1 MIEMTKH
8 IPEILAPAGDK
19 ACFLAAIAA
28 GADAVYCGLKHFSAR
43 MEADNFSISEVA
55 ALAALGREKGVK
67 TYLTINTLLK
77 PGDLQAAG
85 RLLDRVSRH
94 IKPAGIIF
102 QDLGLISLARQVGYE
117 GELHLSTLA
126 NATHPAV
133 FETAAKLGVNRVVVP
148 RELNL
153 DEVKQMAEACPED
166 MTLELF
172 IHGALCY
179 CVSGRCYWSS
189 YHGGKSGLRGRCVQP
204 CRRIYDSSD
213 RKGDSKR
220 LFSCLD
226 LSLDVLTK
234 PLLSVPQ
241 VGSWKI
247 EGRKKG
253 PHYVYYTVTGYRMLR
268 DDPNNAKTKKDA
280 LELLELALGRP
291 SSHSIFLPQRPF
303 VPLEPGNETGSGLL
317 IGISK
322 QGQGGK
328 AFFSTRQ
335 ELLPG
340 DFLRVGYQD
349 QPGHRTM
356 RIRRFVPKKGRVDIP
371 GDKGRVYS
379 GTKVFLIDRREQGL
393 VKAINDLDKELKQI
407 SEEKTTSSS
416 FNPKMPQPFRGSDCF
431 LDQVLHR
438 NPPKGKFKPGTAIWL
453 SPNSL
458 ERTPR
463 PILNKVWWHLPPVIW
478 PNEEQAW
485 RELIATAVKNG
496 AKDFVLNAPY
506 QLSLFKEQKD
516 SLRFHAGPFCN
527 ISNAL
532 ALQELHDLGFS
543 SAFVCPELAKDDFLA
558 LPAKSPIPL
567 GVVFKGMW
575 PLGISRIIADE
586 TPLMSPLYSQK
597 KEICW
602 VRKYD
607 QNYWIFP
614 GWPLDLSKER
624 KLLERAG
631 YSMFLEI
638 QESWPKDVPEPHRIS
653 TFNWDLT
660 LF

>member
-1 MIEMTKH
+1 MTKH
-8 IPEILAPAGDK
+8 KPEILAPAGDK

-43 MEADNFSISEVA
+43 MEADNFSIADLS
-55 ALAALGREKGVK
+55 ALAALGRQKGVK
-67 TYLTINTLLK
+67 TYIAMNTLLK
-77 PGDLQAAG
+77 PGDIQAAG
-85 RLLDRVSRH
+85 KLLDRVARH
-94 IKPAGIIF
+94 VKPEAIIF
-102 QDLGLISLARQVGYE
+102 QDLGMVSLARQIGYE

-126 NATHPAV
+126 NATHPVALQ
-133 FETAAKLGVNRVVVP
+133 TAAKLGVSRVVIP

-153 DEVKQMAEACPED
+153 DEAKEMAEACPEG

-204 CRRIYDSSD
+204 CRRLYGGSG
-213 RKGDSKR
+213 RKEEPKR

-234 PLLSVPQ
+234 PMLSVPQ
-241 VGSWKI
+241 VRSWKI

-253 PHYVYYTVTGYRMLR
+253 PHYVYYAVTGYRMLR
-268 DDPNNAKTKKDA
+268 DEANNAQSRKNA

-291 SSHSIFLPQRPF
+291 SSHSTFLPQRPF
-303 VPLEPGNETGSGLL
+303 VPLEPANETGSGML

-322 QGQGGK
+322 QTKG
-328 AFFSTRQ
+328 ASAYFNTRQ

-340 DFLRVGYQD
+340 DFLRIGYQD

-356 RIRRFVPKKGRVDIP
+356 KIRRYVPKRGRVDIP
-371 GDKGRVYS
+371 KGKSRVFS

-393 VKAINDLDKELKQI
+393 VKALSELEKELDVIDRAQT
-407 SEEKTTSSS
+407 ESSS
-416 FNPKMPQPFRGSDCF
+416 FTPEMPASFTPSERYME
-431 LDQVLHR
+431 QVLLR
-438 NPPKGKFKPGTAIWL
+438 NPPKGKFKPGTSIWL
-453 SPNSL
+453 APNAL

-463 PILNKVWWHLPPVIW
+463 PAIGRAWWHLPPVIW
-478 PNEEQAW
+478 PGEES
-485 RELIATAVKNG
+485 ELRNLISHAVENG
-496 AKDFVLNAPY
+496 AKDFVLNAPW
-506 QLSLFKEQKD
+506 QLSLFEGREG
-516 SLRFHAGPFCN
+516 LRFHAGPFCN

-532 ALQELHDLGFS
+532 ALKELHDLGFS
-543 SAFVCPELAKDDFLA
+543 SAYVCPELAKDDFLA
-558 LPAKSPIPL
+558 LPEQSPIPL

-575 PLGISRIIADE
+575 PLGISRIIAEE
-586 TPLMSPLYSQK
+586 TPLMSPLYSRK

-602 VRKYD
+602 VRKYG

-614 GWPLDLSKER
+614 GWPLDLTKER
-624 KLLERAG
+624 KFLERAG
-631 YSMFLEI
+631 YSMFLDI
-638 QESWPKDVPEPHRIS
+638 RESWPKAVPEPHRS
-653 TFNWDLT
+653 SNFNWDLT
-660 LF
+660 LY